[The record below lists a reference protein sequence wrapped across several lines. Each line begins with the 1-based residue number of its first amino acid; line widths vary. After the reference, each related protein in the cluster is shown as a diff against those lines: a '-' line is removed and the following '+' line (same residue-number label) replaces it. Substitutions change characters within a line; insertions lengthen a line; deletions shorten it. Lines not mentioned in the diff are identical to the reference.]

1 MSPGTVARAHGDQ
14 IVVAC
19 GDGTSLQIFE
29 IQPEG
34 KRTMTTREFVA
45 GRGVTVGD
53 RFGT

>member
-1 MSPGTVARAHGDQ
+1 MSPGTVARAHGDE

-19 GDGTSLQIFE
+19 GEGTSLQIFE

-45 GRGVTVGD
+45 GRGVAAGD